1 MTGPPAE
8 RLKQHIKGL
17 AHKGVALARR
27 YRRLQASPSGD
38 GMLASRFG
46 PLLRSARTH
55 RCLSRAQLAER
66 GGVSVRLVAELE
78 QGKRPNVSLES
89 ALKLLRA
96 AGVTVVARAPHGG
109 VVEIRDPSAAAV
121 ERGERSAQRRKT
133 WTGRQVHLHASG
145 DEPLPERST
154 SKRLASV
161 GRVSRQA
168 YSIAATGQRL
178 ATGDSKGPSGQ

>member
-1 MTGPPAE
+1 
-8 RLKQHIKGL
+8 
-17 AHKGVALARR
+17 
-27 YRRLQASPSGD
+27 
-38 GMLASRFG
+38 MLASRFG
-46 PLLRSARTH
+46 TLLRSART
-55 RCLSRAQLAER
+55 RRSLSRAQLAER

-96 AGVTVVARAPHGG
+96 AGVTVVARAPHGA
-109 VVEIRDPSAAAV
+109 VVEIRDPAAAAL

-168 YSIAATGQRL
+168 YSIAATGQRF
-178 ATGDSKGPSGQ
+178 ARGDSKGGSGQ

>member
-1 MTGPPAE
+1 
-8 RLKQHIKGL
+8 
-17 AHKGVALARR
+17 
-27 YRRLQASPSGD
+27 
-38 GMLASRFG
+38 MLASRFG
-46 PLLRSARTH
+46 ALLRSARTH
-55 RCLSRAQLAER
+55 RSLSRAELAER

-96 AGVTVVARAPHGG
+96 AGVSVVASAPHGE
-109 VVEIRDPSAAAV
+109 VVEIRDPSVAAL

-133 WTGRQVHLHASG
+133 WTGRQVHSHASG
-145 DEPLPERST
+145 SEPRPDRSK

-161 GRVSRQA
+161 GRISRQT

-178 ATGDSKGPSGQ
+178 AKGESKIQSGR